1 MKSLRLLAL
10 SLALSLSAAAF
21 SQQTQDVVYL
31 KNGTIIHG
39 SILEFQPNGN
49 VKVKNNVGD
58 IFVYPADQVERM
70 TKESASGDGIRYTSS
85 AAPSY
90 SNSSS
95 SRSLIRGYRGF
106 VDGGVYVGR
115 VVDDGYGTTY
125 TRIGFTTTHGFQFNP
140 HIFLGGGLGWQVQAG
155 DDLIEDFDVLFPV
168 YAAFRYDIIDGKI
181 SPFASARIG
190 GYASLTNDYDNTL
203 AGGYFNVNFG
213 VRISRLNM
221 SVGYEAMPGTFSEDD
236 YYGNGKDYDFGL
248 NSFVFRVGVDVG
260 RRAR

>member
-10 SLALSLSAAAF
+10 SLAITLSAAAF

-39 SILEFQPNGN
+39 SILEFQPSGN
-49 VKVKNNVGD
+49 VKVKNNAGD
-58 IFVYPADQVERM
+58 IFVYPADQVEKM

-85 AAPSY
+85 SPSY
-90 SNSSS
+90 TNQSS

-155 DDLIEDFDVLFPV
+155 DDLI
-168 YAAFRYDIIDGKI
+168 
-181 SPFASARIG
+181 SPFASARVG

-213 VRISRLNM
+213 VRIRRLNM

-236 YYGNGKDYDFGL
+236 YYGDGRDYDFGL

-260 RRAR
+260 RRAH